1 MKQFDLEEQKC
12 ILKILQIGEFDNA
25 VLTNVFD
32 DVLFDKGVAINLD
45 SGDLLYDM
53 EKYQNVNDIVAIQKI
68 IIKRA
73 LLIKYLE
80 EHHYIYIINDSPD
93 LIPIVGDSFNTSIS
107 QKLPTEIADIL
118 RRTTYRIY
126 VDSSLRAFI
135 NQSFKTTDEIT
146 IDEAKKQTKYARY
159 TLVATVI
166 SLVLTLTV
174 SIITSFTSPSK
185 RQTQDLIQ
193 EVKYI
198 QLLSSDFNEGIGRQ
212 LKILIKGS
220 RDIVMQNDTIIQTTS
235 KQTKM
240 LNQINRNV
248 DDWYKNQNSN

>member
-1 MKQFDLEEQKC
+1 MKQFDAQEQHWIWQIC
-12 ILKILQIGEFDNA
+12 QIGESDNA
-25 VLTNVFD
+25 VLTNVFA
-32 DVLFDKGVAINLD
+32 DVLFNKGVAINLD

-53 EKYQNVNDIVAIQKI
+53 EKYQNVNDIVAIQKN

-73 LLIKYLE
+73 LLIKFLE
-80 EHHYIYIINDSPD
+80 EHYYIYIINDSPD
-93 LIPIVGDSFNTSIS
+93 LIPIVGDRFNTSIS

-146 IDEAKKQTKYARY
+146 IDEAKKQTRYARY

-166 SLVLTLTV
+166 SLALTLTV

-185 RQTQDLIQ
+185 KQAKELIQ
-193 EVKYI
+193 EVRYTQPLI
-198 QLLSSDFNEGIGRQ
+198 SNFGESLETQ
-212 LKILIKGS
+212 LKILVN
-220 RDIVMQNDTIIQTTS
+220 DNNDMVMQKDTIIQTAR
-235 KQTKM
+235 KQTRI
-240 LNQINRNV
+240 LNQLNKNV
-248 DDWYKNQNSN
+248 KVLLKNN

>member
-1 MKQFDLEEQKC
+1 MKQFDAQEQHWIWQIC
-12 ILKILQIGEFDNA
+12 QIGESDNA
-25 VLTNVFD
+25 VLTNVFA
-32 DVLFDKGVAINLD
+32 DVLFNKGVAINLD
-45 SGDLLYDM
+45 SGDLLYDW
-53 EKYQNVNDIVAIQKI
+53 EKYKELNNIIAIQKI

-80 EHHYIYIINDSPD
+80 EHNYIYIINDSPD
-93 LIPIVGDSFNTSIS
+93 SIPVVGDTFETSIV

-146 IDEAKKQTKYARY
+146 IEEAKKQTKYARY

-174 SIITSFTSPSK
+174 SIVTLFISPSK
-185 RQTQDLIQ
+185 KQAKELIQ
-193 EVKYI
+193 EVRYTQPLI
-198 QLLSSDFNEGIGRQ
+198 SNFGESLEAQ
-212 LKILIKGS
+212 LKILVN
-220 RDIVMQNDTIIQTTS
+220 DNNDMVMQKDTIIQTAR
-235 KQTKM
+235 KQTRI
-240 LNQINRNV
+240 LNQLNKNV
-248 DDWYKNQNSN
+248 KVLLKNN

>member
-1 MKQFDLEEQKC
+1 MKQFDAQEQQW
-12 ILKILQIGEFDNA
+12 IWQIYQIGESDNA
-25 VLTNVFD
+25 VLTNVFY

-53 EKYQNVNDIVAIQKI
+53 EKYQNVNDIVAIQKN

-73 LLIKYLE
+73 LLLKYLE

-93 LIPIVGDSFNTSIS
+93 LPPIVGDRFNTSIS

-118 RRTTYRIY
+118 RRITYRIY

-135 NQSFKTTDEIT
+135 NQSFKTTDEIA
-146 IDEAKKQTKYARY
+146 IDEAKKQTKHARK
-159 TLVATVI
+159 TFVATVI
-166 SLVLTLTV
+166 SLFLTIAV
-174 SIITSFTSPSK
+174 SIITFFTSPSK
-185 RQTQDLIQ
+185 WQTQDLIQ

-198 QLLSSDFNEGIGRQ
+198 QLLISDFNEGIGRQ

-220 RDIVMQNDTIIQTTS
+220 HDIVMQNDTIIQTTS

-248 DDWYKNQNSN
+248 DDWHTNQNSN